1 MLKIILQRLMALLQL
16 LEGDAEIL
24 RDSDLHNA
32 LSIET
37 ASSGVMLGSDSTCF
51 ILRLMMRANLY
62 VSSNCSILFHRRM
75 LILTVTLLGVLST
88 IVVILLKSIALQI
101 YTFFTQPCKKKDV

>member
-1 MLKIILQRLMALLQL
+1 MSIPKLLKY
-16 LEGDAEIL
+16 
-24 RDSDLHNA
+24 SNLHNA

-51 ILRLMMRANLY
+51 MLRLMMRANLY
-62 VSSNCSILFHRRM
+62 VSSNCSILFHRRI

-88 IVVILLKSIALQI
+88 IVVILFISFALQI
-101 YTFFTQPCKKKDV
+101 YIFLYNPAREKKKSTLSLAAKRAFT